1 MCQILL
7 DLRRDYK
14 VDLFPQSLLL
24 AQCFSKITPAAFAA
38 DVRTEIKQQVK
49 EIRRKQNW

>member
-24 AQCFSKITPAAFAA
+24 AQCFSKITPAAFA
-38 DVRTEIKQQVK
+38 DVRNEIKQQVK
-49 EIRRKQNW
+49 EIRHKQNW